1 MMGAVEV
8 SARATFDPA
17 IARVRWRRLDRLGRM
32 PWRRLPIWSPL
43 TASSRRFPNCETSGG
58 RVERSRAAR
67 KMPNKAHDK
76 VGGAR

>member
-32 PWRRLPIWSPL
+32 PWRLPIWSPL
-43 TASSRRFPNCETSGG
+43 TASSRFPNCETLGG

-76 VGGAR
+76 FGGAR